1 MRIEMERFT
10 EIENSIEEYR
20 KLISKV
26 ASGHSFS
33 TINYTCFEVSDIHS
47 DKYEANMSYMQFL
60 EEEERL
66 KFEKNYIRLES
77 KEGLRSE
84 LYQEL
89 REAYEFNLAFSF
101 KNREGK
107 EIENRVA
114 TQIEKVIE
122 SISRKFGKTEEIRKY
137 FTDQMNYKITLI
149 SMELKRNIHFIEF
162 VNVID

>member
-1 MRIEMERFT
+1 MERFS

-20 KLISKV
+20 KLISQV

-33 TINYTCFEVSDIHS
+33 IINYTCFEVGDIHS
-47 DKYEANMSYMQFL
+47 DNYEANMSYMQFL
-60 EEEERL
+60 EEGERL

-77 KEGLRSE
+77 KEELRSE

-107 EIENRVA
+107 EIENKIA
-114 TQIEKVIE
+114 SQIEKVIE
-122 SISRKFGKTEEIRKY
+122 HILRKYGEIGQVRKY

-162 VNVID
+162 VKFID

>member
-1 MRIEMERFT
+1 
-10 EIENSIEEYR
+10 
-20 KLISKV
+20 
-26 ASGHSFS
+26 
-33 TINYTCFEVSDIHS
+33 
-47 DKYEANMSYMQFL
+47 MQFL

-66 KFEKNYIRLES
+66 KFEKSYIRLES
-77 KEGLRSE
+77 KEVLRSE
-84 LYQEL
+84 LNQEL

-122 SISRKFGKTEEIRKY
+122 SISRKFGRTEEVRKY

-149 SMELKRNIHFIEF
+149 SMELNRNIHFIEF